1 MRKVSKEIAEAFVE
15 NKNKVMS
22 NTRICPVSNWVSNG
36 EMGVYLHENR
46 IAWWENNH
54 PYKNKHGNI
63 HLSFCLCGW
72 GTPTTRE
79 RLNTIFHHVFWDK
92 KNDPNQLGSNFVY
105 LKQIK
110 GKQYLFIWDK
120 QIEINKHL
128 NYVIRSVNGNVFL
141 DDPIKKTG

>member
-1 MRKVSKEIAEAFVE
+1 MRKVSIEIAKAFIN
-15 NKNKVMS
+15 NKNKSIGNSRV
-22 NTRICPVSNWVSNG
+22 CPVSEKWVRH
-36 EMGVYLHENR
+36 GVGIYLHDNK
-46 IAWWENNH
+46 IAWWEKNH

-92 KNDPNQLGSNFVY
+92 ENDPNQLGSNFVY

-120 QIEINKHL
+120 QIEINKNL